1 MTYTLRLTDGPAVE
15 PVTLGEAKGH
25 LSIAHDEDD
34 ALITRLIKAARA
46 YFETATGITLVTQT
60 FAATFGEWPK
70 VYGLEDDEDEYSPV
84 VPSYLNLP
92 HLDIIALPFQSVEG
106 ITAAATAWTAYTSVK
121 TARGVRIKPTSTIP
135 TGEIVVTFKAG
146 YGDTAATVPSDI
158 AHAILMLVATLFD
171 NRGALAI
178 DTAGLKAASGMTPG
192 FMDTINRY
200 RVMV

>member
-25 LSIAHDEDD
+25 LSLAHDEDD
-34 ALITRLIKAARA
+34 ALITRLIKSART

-60 FAATFGEWPK
+60 FDATFGEWPK
-70 VYGLEDDEDEYSPV
+70 VYGVEDDEDEYSAV
-84 VPSYLNLP
+84 IPSYRSLP
-92 HLDIIALPFQSVEG
+92 QLDIIALPFQSVES
-106 ITAAATAWTAYTSVK
+106 ITADAVAWTAYTSIKV
-121 TARGVRIKPTSTIP
+121 ARGVRIKPTSTIP
-135 TGEIVVTFKAG
+135 TGEIIVTFKAG

-158 AHAILMLVATLFD
+158 AHAIMMLVATLYG

-192 FMDTINRY
+192 FLDAINRY